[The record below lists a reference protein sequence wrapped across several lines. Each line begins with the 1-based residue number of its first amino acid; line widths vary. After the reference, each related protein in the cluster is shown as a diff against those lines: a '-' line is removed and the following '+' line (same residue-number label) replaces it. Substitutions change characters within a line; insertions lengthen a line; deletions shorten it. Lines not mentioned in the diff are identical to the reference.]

1 MSVGIKLTDFGE
13 IPVSWDIK
21 QINEVTT
28 YVDYRGK
35 TPPKVDSGIL
45 LITARNIKMGKI
57 DYDVSREYIPS
68 ELYETVMSRGTP
80 KLGDVLITTEA
91 PLGNIASIDKE
102 NIALAQRVIKYRGK
116 NGVLDNSYLKYFMLG
131 PIFQN
136 MLNKKSSGSTVK
148 GIKGSILHKLNLIL
162 PPLPEQQKIAEIL
175 STVDAKIEVIDQQIT
190 ETQALKKGL
199 MQRLLTK
206 GIGHTEFKDSPLG
219 EIPKSWEVV
228 ELVNHIKL
236 LSGFAFKSDGF
247 NEEGRGIKLLRG
259 INITI
264 GKLRW
269 NEKLD
274 RWWDLPFEE
283 IEKYSAQVGDLVIS
297 MDGSL
302 VGRNYARVKDED
314 LPLLIVQ
321 RVACLRAKATLDL
334 EFLNQI
340 IGGPLWLNYVDAVK
354 TSSGIPHISAKNIRE
369 FKIPFPSLQEQKQIS
384 EILATISDKL
394 ELLSEKKTHYQE
406 LKQGLMQQLLT
417 GKLRVPQLPNENE
430 TSAC

>member
-1 MSVGIKLTDFGE
+1 MRKNNFDK
-13 IPVSWDIK
+13 IPKDWEVKSLSDVTDIK
-21 QINEVTT
+21 VGKDLMQDSFSEIKTSEHKYPVYSNSHVNYGLYGYYNFKEYTGNSVT
-28 YVDYRGK
+28 VVGR
-35 TPPKVDSGIL
+35 
-45 LITARNIKMGKI
+45 
-57 DYDVSREYIPS
+57 
-68 ELYETVMSRGTP
+68 
-80 KLGDVLITTEA
+80 GDVGKAFKRSGSFGAIGRLIVLFPNE
-91 PLGNIASIDKE
+91 K
-102 NIALAQRVIKYRGK
+102 
-116 NGVLDNSYLKYFMLG
+116 LDNNYLSECINFHVSFHKESSAVPQLTGKQIGTYSI
-131 PIFQN
+131 PI
-136 MLNKKSSGSTVK
+136 
-148 GIKGSILHKLNLIL
+148 

-175 STVDAKIEVIDQQIT
+175 STVDAKIEVIDQQIS

-247 NEEGRGIKLLRG
+247 NDEGRGVKLLRG
-259 INITI
+259 INITV

-314 LPLLIVQ
+314 LPLLIVK
-321 RVACLRAKATLDL
+321 RVACLRAKSTLDL

-340 IGGPLWLNYVDAVK
+340 IGGSLWLNYVDAVK

-369 FKIPFPSLQEQKQIS
+369 FKIPFPTLKEQKQIS

-394 ELLSEKKTHYQE
+394 EVLSEKKSHYQE

-417 GKLRVPQLPNENE
+417 GKIRVSLNEK
-430 TSAC
+430 TLS